1 MQVTL
6 AIDKPKFPNYPHSS
20 ALTRLGKIS
29 SHCYLSSQDFAS
41 ILYLRL
47 FLDLSISSSQHK
59 LGNVCEFNVFI
70 KFKLSILLN
79 KISIVYHYVSEPSI
93 YLSIYLIHPSH
104 TQANLQLRTQANQYT
119 PEPTPI
125 QLSPRIHSNQ
135 ARQPKRTTLVTDA

>member
-1 MQVTL
+1 MTINYFQNNLRKTKMQVTL
-6 AIDKPKFPNYPHSS
+6 AIDKPKSPIYQHSS
-20 ALTRLGKIS
+20 TLSRLGKIS

-70 KFKLSILLN
+70 KFKLSTLLN
-79 KISIVYHYVSEPSI
+79 KISIVYHYVSKLSI

-104 TQANLQLRTQANQYT
+104 TQAQTSLDFK
-119 PEPTPI
+119 PT
-125 QLSPRIHSNQ
+125 STHSNQ
-135 ARQPKRTTLVTDA
+135 HLTS